1 MKKNTTHNLTV
12 AAMLSAVAF
21 ILMFIEFPLPMLIPS
36 FVKMDFSDLP
46 ALLGAFALGPVYGV
60 VISFM
65 KNLLH
70 IIIKGTSTACVGE
83 LCNFML
89 GAVFSAVA
97 GFIYKRN
104 KSRKTAILGAI
115 AGAAAMA
122 VFSVPSN
129 YFITYPAYVQFYHM
143 PLEAILGM
151 YQAILPVNA
160 EELLRLDTDLALVSY
175 SLAASEGEMAKLDEL
190 GIPYVVIDYTTID
203 ELRTAVKVAGDV
215 FDKQDKAQEYL
226 EFFDDTLT
234 MVDERLADVDMKDAP
249 SVYHSVNEAIRTDP
263 EGSICGEIM
272 EKAKVEDVSIAKGT
286 LATGK
291 NAYVTLEEIYNW
303 DPDAFIANEYSV
315 TDYILS
321 DSKWSRLTAV
331 KNKKVYTLPV
341 GATRWCHPG
350 SMEAHMGVLAV
361 ALQFYPDRFDDFD
374 MKKYTAD
381 YYESYF
387 GLELDDNTIDKI
399 LAGEGMRAS
408 NSPVQ

>member
-97 GFIYKRN
+97 GFVYKRH

-115 AGAAAMA
+115 AGAAVMA

-143 PLEAILGM
+143 PLEAILG
-151 YQAILPVNA
+151 
-160 EELLRLDTDLALVSY
+160 
-175 SLAASEGEMAKLDEL
+175 
-190 GIPYVVIDYTTID
+190 
-203 ELRTAVKVAGDV
+203 
-215 FDKQDKAQEYL
+215 
-226 EFFDDTLT
+226 
-234 MVDERLADVDMKDAP
+234 
-249 SVYHSVNEAIRTDP
+249 
-263 EGSICGEIM
+263 
-272 EKAKVEDVSIAKGT
+272 DVSGHSA
-286 LATGK
+286 LCRQ
-291 NAYVTLEEIYNW
+291 
-303 DPDAFIANEYSV
+303 PDQVPCDLQHALHAGQGSAG
-315 TDYILS
+315 
-321 DSKWSRLTAV
+321 RRAV
-331 KNKKVYTLPV
+331 P
-341 GATRWCHPG
+341 
-350 SMEAHMGVLAV
+350 
-361 ALQFYPDRFDDFD
+361 
-374 MKKYTAD
+374 AD
-381 YYESYF
+381 
-387 GLELDDNTIDKI
+387 L
-399 LAGEGMRAS
+399 
-408 NSPVQ
+408 